1 MMILIMFMILMIP
14 LCFLNKFWLIKNL
27 LVLMSLYFLTKIS
40 FSHYSFISYFM
51 GSDFLSYF
59 LVLLSIWI
67 LFLMFMASEKIYKLN
82 DYTELFS
89 LFSIMLLMML
99 VFTFFSLN
107 MFLFYLFFEASL
119 IPVLFLIMGWGYQ
132 PERIQAGMYMF
143 FYTIIASLPM
153 LLFIMYFYTNFY
165 SLDFNV
171 SNVDLSSLV
180 MYFMMITVFLVKLPM
195 FMFHLWLP
203 KAHVEASVAGS
214 MVLAGVMLKLG
225 SYGLIRFM
233 NLFLMLGMKVNF
245 FLINLSLLGGII
257 VSLTCL
263 RQSDLKSLIA
273 YSSVVHMG
281 LLLSGLL
288 TFNIWGITGS
298 LIMMLAHGLCSSGL
312 FVLVNINYERFYSR
326 SIYINKGMLNLIPF
340 MSLWWFL
347 LVTSNMAAP
356 PSLNLLGEIILITS
370 LINYSWL
377 FMYLM
382 ILISFFSAVYC
393 LFLYSFS
400 QHGQFYNG
408 IFNFLSINHR
418 ELILLF
424 MHWVPLNLIL
434 LKSDLFLI

>member
-1 MMILIMFMILMIP
+1 MMTLFMFILFMIP

-27 LVLMSLYFLTKIS
+27 LVLMSFYFLTKIS
-40 FSHYSFISYFM
+40 FSYYSFISYFM
-51 GSDFLSYF
+51 GFDFLAYF
-59 LVLLSIWI
+59 LVLLSMWI

-82 DYTELFS
+82 DYSELFS
-89 LFSIMLLMML
+89 LFSLLLLMML
-99 VFTFFSLN
+99 MFTFFSMN

-153 LLFIMYFYTNFY
+153 LLFIFYFYLNFY

-171 SNVDLSSLV
+171 SKVDFSSLL
-180 MYFMMITVFLVKLPM
+180 MYFMMIIVFLVKLPM

-233 NLFLMLGMKVNF
+233 NMFLTLGMKMNF

-257 VSLTCL
+257 ISLTCL

-288 TFNIWGITGS
+288 TLNIWGITGS

-400 QHGQFYNG
+400 QHGQYYNG
-408 IFNFLSINHR
+408 IFNFLNINFR
-418 ELILLF
+418 ELILLLL
-424 MHWVPLNLIL
+424 HWLPLNLIL
-434 LKSDLFLI
+434 LKSDLFMI

>member
-40 FSHYSFISYFM
+40 FFHYSFISYFM